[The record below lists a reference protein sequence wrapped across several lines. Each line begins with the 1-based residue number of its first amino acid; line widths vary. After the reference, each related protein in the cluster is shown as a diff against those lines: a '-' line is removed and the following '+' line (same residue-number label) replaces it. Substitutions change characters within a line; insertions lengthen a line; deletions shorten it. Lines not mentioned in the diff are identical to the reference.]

1 MESTLSPEKTIEYIS
16 QPAFLAKDGIVT
28 AVNNAASQMQIK
40 VGTSI
45 NELIKVGT
53 EDYAGFRSG
62 KLYLELS
69 VGRAWVSI
77 CDDVHLFNVE
87 GPYPTPELKALA
99 LAAQHLRMPLS
110 NAMSSIELLKQ
121 NEALENSDSL
131 RQQVSSVNR
140 SIYSLLRSVC
150 NMSDASPAGI
160 SCQANLQVQNA
171 TAIFDEIFEKLTT
184 FTEKSGQILEFTGL
198 KQPVECLLDPQ
209 LMERAILNMVSN
221 AVKFSPAG
229 TTIRI
234 IVKHT
239 GHRLSIAVENTIS
252 EEQRRI
258 YSNAFLQFRRIPTI
272 EDGLY
277 GIGLGMSVISG
288 VMAAHSGTVLLDTA
302 KKNTDRITL
311 SFPVRTTANSVV
323 RSPIQ
328 LLGGYTGGIDSYLV
342 ELSDILPNHFY
353 E

>member
-1 MESTLSPEKTIEYIS
+1 MESTMSPEKTIEYIS

-40 VGTSI
+40 SGMSI

-53 EDYAGFRSG
+53 EDYAGFHSG
-62 KLYLELS
+62 RLYLELS
-69 VGRAWVSI
+69 VGRAWVGI
-77 CDDVHLFNVE
+77 CDDVHLFTVE
-87 GPYPTPELKALA
+87 DPYPTPELKALA

-110 NAMSSIELLKQ
+110 NAMSGIELLKQ
-121 NEALENSDSL
+121 NEALENCKSVK
-131 RQQVSSVNR
+131 QQISSINR
-140 SIYSLLRSVC
+140 SIHNLLRSVC

-160 SCQANLQVQNA
+160 SCQANLQVHNA
-171 TAIFDEIFEKLTT
+171 SGVFDEIFEKLTT
-184 FTEKSGQILEFTGL
+184 FMQENGQTLDFIGL

-239 GHRLSIAVENTIS
+239 GHRLSVAVENTIS
-252 EEQRRI
+252 EEQRGI

-288 VMAAHSGTVLLDTA
+288 VTVAHRGTVLLDTA
-302 KKNTDRITL
+302 KKNTARITL
-311 SFPVRTTANSVV
+311 SFPVRTTSNSVV

-342 ELSDILPNHFY
+342 ELSDVLPNHFY